1 MRDWFIDSL
10 KTKGEPE
17 AQTEDHTRKK
27 SFARHFINAMFGVN
41 EKEKNEA
48 NEGLPLG
55 EDTVR
60 EAIPKASVAHVS
72 ISSSS
77 KTQIDDSTTM
87 LQNVKDMPQERK
99 ISVLK
104 SIFYE
109 LVGLKEHS
117 PPTGTNNSNVTICTE
132 IPNDC
137 TEIID
142 ESFGTDNEGYEC
154 GRIVARPV
162 HLDQIKKDSRGE
174 ETFTNPLAANHG
186 LPSEAVKNNESPSF
200 VSAESESA
208 VSVTGEPKT
217 VRAWLKDPRL
227 YLVGLFFSFSLVLIS
242 LKLYFNISTTLK
254 SFLFFFF

>member
-17 AQTEDHTRKK
+17 VQTEDHTRKK

-41 EKEKNEA
+41 EKENNEA

-77 KTQIDDSTTM
+77 KTQIDDSTM

-109 LVGLKEHS
+109 LVGLKEHL
-117 PPTGTNNSNVTICTE
+117 PTCNEEETKATTGKNNSKGTICTE
-132 IPNDC
+132 IPTDY

-154 GRIVARPV
+154 GRIVARSF
-162 HLDQIKKDSRGE
+162 HLDQIKKTSRGK
-174 ETFTNPLAANHG
+174 ETFTNPRATNHG
-186 LPSEAVKNNESPSF
+186 LPSEAIKNNESPSF

-208 VSVTGEPKT
+208 VSVTAAPKT

-227 YLVGLFFSFSLVLIS
+227 YLVGLFFFSV
-242 LKLYFNISTTLK
+242 NIIKILLTLAPH
-254 SFLFFFF
+254 

>member
-10 KTKGEPE
+10 KTKGGPE
-17 AQTEDHTRKK
+17 VQTEDHTRKK

-41 EKEKNEA
+41 EKENNEA

-77 KTQIDDSTTM
+77 KTQIDDSTM

-109 LVGLKEHS
+109 LVGLKEHLTTCNEEETKA
-117 PPTGTNNSNVTICTE
+117 PTGKNNSKGTICTE
-132 IPNDC
+132 IPNDY

-142 ESFGTDNEGYEC
+142 ESFGTDKEGYEC
-154 GRIVARPV
+154 GRIVARSF
-162 HLDQIKKDSRGE
+162 HLDQIKKTSRGE
-174 ETFTNPLAANHG
+174 ETFTNPRATNHG
-186 LPSEAVKNNESPSF
+186 LPSEAIKNNESPSF

-208 VSVTGEPKT
+208 VSVTAAPKT

-227 YLVGLFFSFSLVLIS
+227 YLVGLFFSVNIIKIVL
-242 LKLYFNISTTLK
+242 TLAPH
-254 SFLFFFF
+254 